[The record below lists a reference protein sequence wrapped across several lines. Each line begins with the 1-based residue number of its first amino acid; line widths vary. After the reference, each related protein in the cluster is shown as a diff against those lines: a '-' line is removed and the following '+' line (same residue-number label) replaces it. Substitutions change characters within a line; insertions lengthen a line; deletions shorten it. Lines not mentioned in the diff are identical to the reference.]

1 MMVLS
6 HIKVLK
12 ISATVRQKLQIRFNF
27 DKELVMI
34 QEPCDDSS
42 IWWSMQG
49 VDQLLKG
56 TASLFVW
63 FFGGR
68 TMHSACIFKDIHTL
82 HVLTHEKIYITRT
95 YTHTGGYSLS
105 LAKTPT
111 CLPRKGKELQRRL

>member
-12 ISATVRQKLQIRFNF
+12 ISATVRQKPQIRFIF

-34 QEPCDDSS
+34 QEPCNDSS

-63 FFGGR
+63 FFGWQNHALC
-68 TMHSACIFKDIHTL
+68 MHIHR
-82 HVLTHEKIYITRT
+82 H
-95 YTHTGGYSLS
+95 THTPHSY
-105 LAKTPT
+105 T
-111 CLPRKGKELQRRL
+111 